1 MDARSY
7 VELKPNRNI
16 PDFRPGDSVRVHA
29 TVVEGSRRRTQAFEG
44 VVIRIRR
51 KGPASSFTV
60 RRVSHGVGVERVFPY
75 YSPLVEKVEVM
86 RVGQVRRAT
95 LYYLRER
102 VGKAGRIKAGA
113 RSRFEELTAP
123 PPEEEEE
130 YEEEEAVAA
139 AEVEGEEAAS
149 VEEQTPEAEAT
160 AGDAAGEPPP
170 GAEDLAEE
178 VTEAIEEAIEEAEQ
192 EAEPEPEEEGTKA

>member
-29 TVVEGSRRRTQAFEG
+29 TVVEGDRRRTQAFEG

-86 RVGQVRRAT
+86 RVGQVRRAK

-149 VEEQTPEAEAT
+149 VEAETPEAEAT

>member
-86 RVGQVRRAT
+86 RVGQVRRAK

-139 AEVEGEEAAS
+139 AEVEGEDSAS
-149 VEEQTPEAEAT
+149 VEAETPEAEAT